1 MTVIDGITI
10 AIDADTS
17 AFQREIANADKLA
30 RGFAASLGAAFSGAI
45 VYGRSFNDVLSTLGL
60 RLSSLAIGAAFK
72 PLEQGLSGLFQNL
85 SVDPGAIATA
95 AANAAG
101 RSIGSLTPFAS
112 GGVIA
117 SPTYFPLGNNMG
129 LAGERG
135 AEAIMPL
142 TRGADGK
149 LGVVA
154 QSSAAPAVVNVNIS
168 TPDAASFRR
177 SEAYLSSMV
186 ARAVAR
192 GDRSL

>member
-1 MTVIDGITI
+1 MTVIDGITV

-17 AFQREIANADKLA
+17 AFQREIATADKLA

-60 RLSSLAIGAAFK
+60 RLSSLAISAAFK

-85 SVDPGAIATA
+85 TVDPGAVASL

-101 RSIGSLTPFAS
+101 RSMGIAPFAS

-117 SPTYFPLGNNMG
+117 SPTYFPLGNNIG

-135 AEAIMPL
+135 SEAIMPL
-142 TRGADGK
+142 ARGADGK

-154 QSSAAPAVVNVNIS
+154 QASSAPPSINVNIS

-177 SEAYLSSMV
+177 SEAYLSGMI